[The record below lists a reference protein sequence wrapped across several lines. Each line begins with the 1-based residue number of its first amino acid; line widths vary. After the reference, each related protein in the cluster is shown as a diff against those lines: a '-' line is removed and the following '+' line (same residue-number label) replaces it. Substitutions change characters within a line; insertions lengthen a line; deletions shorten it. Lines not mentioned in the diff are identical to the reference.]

1 MNTMVIN
8 IKKQT
13 KKIMKPVILPVR
25 NRYENLRSSFFLEL
39 ISKKRHHAGR
49 KIRVAFIAQMP
60 ELWDKQR
67 EVYRIMTRNSDFDVW
82 MIIVPLYDLIEKN
95 EEKKKIEYFISEC
108 TNKQYLLDKDLKK
121 TICNNIKSFDYI
133 FYPRPYD
140 RYLPPILKSGQV
152 VKQSKICYIPYA
164 TPEAKNTGLYS
175 NSFFRNIYMGF
186 MESSWAA
193 EQNKTKYKNNIA
205 KGRQFFLDVGYP
217 PFEKC
222 LQLKDECCYSR
233 VLWTPRW
240 TYKPSSGGGSHFFE
254 YCNELT
260 GFHWEEASF
269 RIRPHPMM
277 WDNFV
282 KEDLITPEEIEEIR
296 QKWNR
301 KNIREDFHES
311 VIDTF
316 RETDIL
322 ISDRSSVIPM
332 FFLTGKPIIYCP
344 YKINY
349 GELFLSIMPGLYI
362 ANNWDE
368 LRNLIQQ
375 LLEKK
380 DPLREVR
387 KSIVE
392 KHFLQNQNATQNIV
406 QEIVKDYRNTC
417 K

>member
-1 MNTMVIN
+1 MLTNV
-8 IKKQT
+8 KEQA
-13 KKIMKPVILPVR
+13 KKIIKPVFLPVR
-25 NRYENLRSSFFLEL
+25 NRYEDSRSSFFLEL
-39 ISKKRHHAGR
+39 ASKKKHKAEK
-49 KIRVAFIAQMP
+49 KIRVAFIVQMP

-67 EVYRIMTRNSDFDVW
+67 DVYRLMADHSDFDVW
-82 MIIVPLYDLIEKN
+82 MIIVPQYDLIQKG

-108 TNKQYLLDKDLKK
+108 KNNQYLMDKDLKESEFRSLE
-121 TICNNIKSFDYI
+121 NFDYI

-140 RYLPPILKSGQV
+140 GYLPPFLKSGQV
-152 VKQSKICYIPYA
+152 VKHSKICYIPYA

-193 EQNKTKYKNNIA
+193 DQNKRRYKNNVE
-205 KGRQFFLDVGYP
+205 KGRQFFLNIGYP
-217 PFEKC
+217 TFEKC

-233 VLWTPRW
+233 ALWTPRW
-240 TYKPSSGGGSHFFE
+240 SYKPSSGGGSHFFE
-254 YCNELT
+254 YCDELT
-260 GFHWEEASF
+260 EFHWEEASF
-269 RIRPHPMM
+269 KVRPHPMM
-277 WDNFV
+277 WNNFV
-282 KEDLITPEEIEEIR
+282 KESLITPEEIEAIR
-296 QKWNR
+296 HKW
-301 KNIREDFHES
+301 KDKHIQEDFHES

-349 GELFLSIMPGLYI
+349 GELFLSIMPGLYM
-362 ANNWDE
+362 ANNWNE
-368 LRNLIQQ
+368 LRSLIQQ

-380 DPLREVR
+380 DPLKEVR

-392 KHFLQNQNATQNIV
+392 KHFLQNQHASQNIM
-406 QEIVKDYRNTC
+406 QEIMRDYRKTC